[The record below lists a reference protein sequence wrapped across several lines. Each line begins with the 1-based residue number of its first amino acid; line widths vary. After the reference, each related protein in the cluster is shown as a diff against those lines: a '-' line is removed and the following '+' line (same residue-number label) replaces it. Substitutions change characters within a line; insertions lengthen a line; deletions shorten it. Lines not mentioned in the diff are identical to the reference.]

1 MKLLFVIDQFYK
13 GGAETSLL
21 NLLKRINVDGAHEI
35 DFIVLNQCPIE
46 NAVSLIEK
54 VPSEIHVLD
63 IYKMQQRISIF
74 NRIRAYFLLTDE
86 EKRYDPSMALLYVR
100 EKEYDWAFHIGEWW
114 PPAFVALKVRAKRKA
129 LWIHSDLT
137 KAVTFNPDVFFA
149 YDEKI
154 ANYVFVSKTSMNSCM
169 EKFPFIKKKAAC
181 IYNISDV
188 PQIKKL
194 AEEAVTENYFNSGL
208 PVVVTCA
215 NIRKEKSHQ
224 RQLRAMSI
232 LKDRGI
238 DFIWLNIGN
247 TSDKTR
253 CDELSAEADTLGLKD
268 RFILTG
274 AKDNPYKYMAQADAV
289 TVLSDYESWS
299 MVITEAKILGVPV
312 IATKTSGA
320 LEQIVDGETG
330 ILTNFSTSAIAD
342 QIEKFLCDRRF
353 SKHIRKSIPNF
364 DNTDEILASF
374 DSFING
380 SLLQNFEARKE
391 ILYIIDDINYSGGA
405 HIATKLQIRE
415 LSKKGYD
422 ISIFSSSV
430 PAVQVRSELT
440 GITFLGWK
448 DFPEDRL
455 YNRRLLDCLLD
466 PLLLREEKKYKLKL
480 TWESK
485 FRRNQKVFQSMVLPH
500 LTQVFSQYKTICVM
514 SEGSGF
520 RELVAASKAE
530 RKVQWIHTDYCEW
543 KTINSWT
550 KEITANDAE
559 LYKNF
564 DKIIVLTSLIRDKF
578 LKLYPHLA
586 QKVVVDKNLLAVD
599 EIRKKA
605 GENDIEPNILK
616 FVSVGRID
624 TWKAYDRLFEILQ
637 RLFQE
642 GYRSYWTIVGG
653 GEDFE
658 QIRALF
664 SDSKLRGYVKMTGQ
678 LSNPYPY
685 IKDADVFALLSKYE
699 GLPNTIFEA
708 LVLGTPVVATNVG
721 SISTQII
728 EGQNGWLVENNE
740 ESIYQGLKYILDHP
754 EEIKRFR
761 EDLKSYQ
768 YDNASVLKTAEMVLF
783 GE

>member
-1 MKLLFVIDQFYK
+1 MKLLFVINQFYK

-21 NLLKRINVDGAHEI
+21 NLLKQISADGAHEI
-35 DFIVLNQCPIE
+35 DFIVLNQYPIN

-74 NRIRAYFLLTDE
+74 NRIRAHFLLTDE
-86 EKRYDPSMALLYVR
+86 EKRCDPSMALLYVR
-100 EKEYDWAFHIGEWW
+100 EKEYDCAFHIGEWW
-114 PPAFVALKVRAKRKA
+114 SPAFVALKVRAKRKA

-149 YDEKI
+149 YDEEV
-154 ANYVFVSKTSMNSCM
+154 ANYIFVSKTSMNSCM
-169 EKFPFIKKKAAC
+169 EEFPFIKKKARC

-194 AEEAVTENYFNSGL
+194 AEELVTEDYFNRGL

-215 NIRKEKSHQ
+215 NIRKEKNHK
-224 RQLRAMSI
+224 RQLRTMSI
-232 LKDRGI
+232 LKDRGVN
-238 DFIWLNIGN
+238 FIWLNIGN

-253 CDELSAEADTLGLKD
+253 CGELLAEADALGLKD

-274 AKDNPYKYMAQADAV
+274 AKDNPYKYMARADAV

-299 MVITEAKILGVPV
+299 MVITEAKILGIPV

-330 ILTNFSTSAIAD
+330 ILTDFSTSAIAD
-342 QIEKFLCDRRF
+342 QIEKFLCDR
-353 SKHIRKSIPNF
+353 SINEHIRESITNF
-364 DNTDEILASF
+364 DNTYEILASF
-374 DSFING
+374 GSFING
-380 SLLQNFEARKE
+380 PLLQNFEARKE
-391 ILYIIDDINYSGGA
+391 ILYIIDDINYSSGA
-405 HIATKLQIRE
+405 HIATKLQMRE
-415 LSKKGYD
+415 LSKKDYD

-430 PAVQVRSELT
+430 PTVQVRSELT
-440 GITFLGWK
+440 GITFLGWR

-466 PLLLREEKKYKLKL
+466 PLLLREEKEYKLKL

-485 FRRNQKVFQSMVLPH
+485 FRKNPKVFQNMVLPH

-520 RELVAASKAE
+520 RELVAASQAE
-530 RKVQWIHTDYCEW
+530 RKIQWIHTDYCEW
-543 KTINSWT
+543 RTINSWT

-559 LYKNF
+559 LYRNF
-564 DKIIVLTSLIRDKF
+564 DKIVVLTSSIKDKF
-578 LKLYPHLA
+578 LRLYPHLTP
-586 QKVVVDKNLLAVD
+586 KVAVDWNLLPVD
-599 EIRKKA
+599 EIQKKA
-605 GENDIEPNILK
+605 RENDMETDILK

-624 TWKAYDRLFEILQ
+624 TWKAYDRLFEVLQ

-642 GYRSYWTIVGG
+642 GYRSYWTIIGG

-658 QIRALF
+658 QIRTLF
-664 SDSKLRGYVKMTGQ
+664 FDSELRDYVKMTGQ

-685 IKDADVFALLSKYE
+685 IKDADVFALFSKYE
-699 GLPNTIFEA
+699 GLPNTIFES
-708 LVLGTPVVATNVG
+708 LVLGTPVIATNVG

-728 EGQNGWLVENNE
+728 DGQNGWLVDNDE
-740 ESIYQGLKYILDHP
+740 EGIYYSLKHILDHP
-754 EEIKRFR
+754 EEIKQFR
-761 EDLKSYQ
+761 KTLKTYQ
-768 YDNASVLKTAEMVLF
+768 YDNTGILKTAEMILF